1 MHDVIIFV
9 YDITSY
15 YSFEY
20 LKNIW
25 YKEVKN
31 AHLEKMPILAVVGNK
46 MEEYNNMQVSNNDGQ
61 KFADEIGAIFQTT
74 SRLSNNGINIL
85 FENFGKKYFDPI
97 FNYKENKDED
107 KSNQKHIN
115 TKTFQTHQIGGQK
128 LMLSDKPQK
137 KDCIII

>member
-31 AHLEKMPILAVVGNK
+31 VHLEKMPILAVVGNK

-85 FENFGKKYFDPI
+85 FENFGKK
-97 FNYKENKDED
+97 
-107 KSNQKHIN
+107 
-115 TKTFQTHQIGGQK
+115 
-128 LMLSDKPQK
+128 
-137 KDCIII
+137 